1 MRQFYIIFFLAI
13 IISKISYTQKIEKL
27 DSIKIDT
34 VINLKRFS
42 FGIKMGLPNILGL
55 TTEAVLPIFKN
66 RVSPYFDFSSFKLNP
81 DKTSIDL
88 NYTDFGVNIY
98 VNSKGNGLYASLG
111 SGNLS
116 SLILFQG
123 IELTDEN
130 GNKGLGN
137 AQLKENIGHFKKC
150 AIDAGL
156 LCLPSDSPIQPIIC
170 SDNHNAVDI
179 SEKLHQLG
187 FCVVAIRPPTVPVGT
202 SRLRVTLSA
211 VHSRQQITEL
221 VAAIAVLMD

>member
-13 IISKISYTQKIEKL
+13 IIPKISYTQKIEKL

-34 VINLKRFS
+34 VLNLKRFS

-55 TTEAVLPIFKN
+55 TTEAILPIFKN
-66 RVSPYFDFSSFKLNP
+66 RVSPYFDYSSFKLNP

-116 SLILFQG
+116 SLILFQE

-137 AQLKENIGHFKKC
+137 AQLKENINTFNVKLGIKSNSKIFFRLEVGYGIGK
-150 AIDAGL
+150 IPNNLDLTGIF
-156 LCLPSDSPIQPIIC
+156 SY
-170 SDNHNAVDI
+170 
-179 SEKLHQLG
+179 EKDGMLYTSNG
-187 FCVVAIRPPTVPVGT
+187 SSIESFPTVPGVGKKGIIMGNFGFGI
-202 SRLRVTLSA
+202 SL
-211 VHSRQQITEL
+211 
-221 VAAIAVLMD
+221 

>member
-1 MRQFYIIFFLAI
+1 MRQFFIIFFLAI
-13 IISKISYTQKIEKL
+13 IIPTISYTQKIEKL
-27 DSIKIDT
+27 DSIQIDT
-34 VINLKRFS
+34 VLNLKRFS

-66 RVSPYFDFSSFKLNP
+66 RVSPYFDYSSFKLNP

-116 SLILFQG
+116 SLILFQE

-130 GNKGLGN
+130 GNKGIGN
-137 AQLKENIGHFKKC
+137 AQLKENINTFNVKLGIKSNSKIFFRLEVGYGIGK
-150 AIDAGL
+150 IPNNLDLTG
-156 LCLPSDSPIQPIIC
+156 SFSY
-170 SDNHNAVDI
+170 
-179 SEKLHQLG
+179 EKDGMLYTSNG
-187 FCVVAIRPPTVPVGT
+187 SSIESFPTVPGLGKKGIIIGNFGFGI
-202 SRLRVTLSA
+202 SL
-211 VHSRQQITEL
+211 
-221 VAAIAVLMD
+221 